1 MLLFVVKVKDFE
13 DTTNKNVYY
22 SVYYNVY
29 YTDPHGLHEGLR
41 DLMNYTVTEFS
52 RPEYWGG

>member
-29 YTDPHGLHEGLR
+29 YTDPHGLHEGL
-41 DLMNYTVTEFS
+41 T
-52 RPEYWGG
+52 